1 MRKKNSRHT
10 GEEVRREHGIAYE
23 DPEAFGDGRI
33 FCKCG
38 WASPIAPEAERM
50 GVLARHIEHEVNAEE
65 WCWGDPA
72 KASRRYYEIEKGA
85 MV

>member
-1 MRKKNSRHT
+1 
-10 GEEVRREHGIAYE
+10 
-23 DPEAFGDGRI
+23 
-33 FCKCG
+33 
-38 WASPIAPEAERM
+38 
-50 GVLARHIEHEVNAEE
+50 LARHVEHAVNAEE